1 MGTMGCLGYLSLVAL
16 LSCGIQG
23 ASLPYQNGYQLHLNQ
38 KGVRMDLAM
47 KDLNPLV
54 GGKAHVEL
62 PISSI
67 WKMLE
72 VDAQLLKPII
82 KTLEKTTLPVWKLVD
97 VEAPFLKPLIIAMER
112 NTLGRIYDVMTVK
125 ADMTFNAEEILKGI
139 FNVAVDYTLVHKDG
153 TEEKATLLI
162 QGKNESGKLVTSMEI
177 IPKNNAVM
185 PEKKIFFPLEMIF
198 TCNWPSAHTLTI
210 KGDFGKIFLN
220 IANNMNEV
228 SVRGVLEYLG
238 QQYKYSTILSI
249 SEKMFTVTF
258 QEPSKEL
265 YDVVMKVKMLNGFPM
280 LEITGNIPTFQ
291 YFTAG
296 DFKTEVI
303 VNSWLNYEIKHT
315 FHGVE
320 MLRLT
325 VDMLNG
331 FPRMEITG
339 KIPAFKYLKA
349 GAFKTEVIVNSWL
362 NYEMKHTFNG
372 VEMLR
377 ATFGMLNGFPRIEI
391 TGKMP
396 NIKYFTAGDF
406 KTEVIATSWLNYEI
420 KHTFNG
426 VEMLRL
432 TFGMLNGFPRMEI
445 TGKMPTIKYFTA
457 GDFRAEV
464 IVNSWFNYEIK
475 HTFNGVEMLRLTFQ
489 MLNGFPRIEITGYL
503 PTTPLFTA
511 GVFKS
516 QLIVKSL
523 YKYEIK
529 HIFKGMEILNLKI
542 ALINGKMEMI
552 MKYGQTH
559 KTHIVLEYEYLKWIK
574 ILLPTTN
581 TWLSKDLGVETHY
594 QPTNEAKQ
602 YEGGNIKIV
611 AKHDNMPIMNIGGY
625 YGLTLDSSKYEILL
639 NDFYIN
645 LLNKDTLLFDGVAFS
660 ELKFYGKILLDRLSM
675 NDLMPKIALEAK
687 IHKDE
692 QKVFHYLLTTF
703 ETPCKLHIFFPY
715 LFKNILSMTQEHI
728 EIIHEHVVLENKQVI
743 STLCNLTNKKIIT
756 KVTPTMMSLELF
768 DGEVSLVKYVT
779 ELTKIDVGRNSMLLE
794 GNKIVQFNAY
804 QPWFLPA
811 ILGFTQLKTKFHLE
825 VVDKAEGKI
834 NINVAVIKDTT
845 ELLNAVVNNVEAPYM
860 IVVRAPGLPLEMKVD
875 YKQSAKVW
883 DVKINNESYLKVRQF
898 VPYMLVLKAPV
909 LPLVM
914 RIDYELSTKVWD
926 VKINTKSYL
935 KVRQTVANKVEV
947 VLNGLPLFRV
957 ALLAKEL
964 RITTIMNYVPE
975 ITTAV
980 TLKSFSLF
988 QNTLG
993 IEVMVGKISHK
1004 TLLGWNI
1011 NILRK
1016 AFVDVKVIGSGT
1028 ELLGDYEVFRHLN
1041 WNIVNLKNIDVE
1053 WTGKVMCTAL
1063 KVFKTPMVTEGK
1075 LLFKDFVVD
1084 IKTVEKL
1091 MDVPYTLIFKS
1102 HPLTVALLP
1111 FFMYP

>member
-1 MGTMGCLGYLSLVAL
+1 MGSLPDSPTMGCLGYLSLVAL
-16 LSCGIQG
+16 LACGIQG
-23 ASLPYQNGYQLHLNQ
+23 ASLPYQNGYQFHLNQ
-38 KGVRMDLAM
+38 KGVIMDLEM
-47 KDLNPLV
+47 KDVNPLV

-62 PISSI
+62 PISSV

-82 KTLEKTTLPVWKLVD
+82 NTLEKTTLPVWKLVD
-97 VEAPFLKPLIIAMER
+97 VEAPFLKPIIIALEK

-139 FNVAVDYTLVHKDG
+139 FNVAVDFTLVHKDG

-162 QGKNESGKLVTSMEI
+162 QGKNESGKHVTSMEI
-177 IPKNNAVM
+177 IPKNNVVM

-249 SEKMFTVTF
+249 KEKMFTVTL

-349 GAFKTEVIVNSWL
+349 GDFKTEVIVNSWL

-377 ATFGMLNGFPRIEI
+377 ATFGMLNSFPRIEITGKMLAIKYFTAGDFKTEVIVNSLLNYEIKHTFNGVEMLRSTFGMLNGLPRIEI

-406 KTEVIATSWLNYEI
+406 KTEVIAT
-420 KHTFNG
+420 
-426 VEMLRL
+426 
-432 TFGMLNGFPRMEI
+432 
-445 TGKMPTIKYFTA
+445 
-457 GDFRAEV
+457 
-464 IVNSWFNYEIK
+464 SWFNYEIK

-559 KTHIVLEYEYLKWIK
+559 KTHIVLEYEYLRWIK

-581 TWLSKDLGVETHY
+581 TWLSKDLGVEMHY
-594 QPTNEAKQ
+594 QPTNEEKLI
-602 YEGGNIKIV
+602 EGGNIKIV
-611 AKHDNMPIMNIGGY
+611 AKSDNMPVMKFGGY
-625 YGLTLDSSKYEILL
+625 YGLTLDSTKYEILL

-645 LLNKDTLLFDGVAFS
+645 LLNNEIMLFDGITFS
-660 ELKFYGKILLDRLSM
+660 ELKFYGKIALHHLNM
-675 NDLMPKIALEAK
+675 NVIDYLNLKTMIPKIALEAK

-692 QKVFHYLLTTF
+692 QKVFRYLLTTL
-703 ETPCKLHIFFPY
+703 EAPCKVHIFFPY
-715 LFKNILSMTQEHI
+715 VFQNILRLAQEHI
-728 EIIHEHVVLENKQVI
+728 EFTHEHVVLGNKQVI
-743 STLCNLTNKKIIT
+743 TTLCNLTTKKIIT

-768 DGEVSLVKYVT
+768 DGEVSLIKYVT
-779 ELTKIDVGRNSMLLE
+779 ELTKIDVGKTSMLLE

-804 QPWFLPA
+804 KPWFLPSEMKFYGKIA
-811 ILGFTQLKTKFHLE
+811 LEHLNMNVIDYLHLNTMIPKITLEAKIHKDEQKVFQYLLTTMETPCKVHIFFPYVFQNILGMTQEHIEITHE
-825 VVDKAEGKI
+825 HG
-834 NINVAVIKDTT
+834 
-845 ELLNAVVNNVEAPYM
+845 
-860 IVVRAPGLPLEMKVD
+860 
-875 YKQSAKVW
+875 
-883 DVKINNESYLKVRQF
+883 INNISRNNSKY
-898 VPYMLVLKAPV
+898 
-909 LPLVM
+909 
-914 RIDYELSTKVWD
+914 ST
-926 VKINTKSYL
+926 NRCNNS
-935 KVRQTVANKVEV
+935 NKV
-947 VLNGLPLFRV
+947 
-957 ALLAKEL
+957 
-964 RITTIMNYVPE
+964 
-975 ITTAV
+975 
-980 TLKSFSLF
+980 
-988 QNTLG
+988 
-993 IEVMVGKISHK
+993 
-1004 TLLGWNI
+1004 
-1011 NILRK
+1011 
-1016 AFVDVKVIGSGT
+1016 
-1028 ELLGDYEVFRHLN
+1028 HLN
-1041 WNIVNLKNIDVE
+1041 HHQNH
-1053 WTGKVMCTAL
+1053 
-1063 KVFKTPMVTEGK
+1063 
-1075 LLFKDFVVD
+1075 LLLQLLQTK
-1084 IKTVEKL
+1084 IIML
-1091 MDVPYTLIFKS
+1091 TLIEIFQI
-1102 HPLTVALLP
+1102 L
-1111 FFMYP
+1111 

>member
-1 MGTMGCLGYLSLVAL
+1 MGSLLDSPTMGFLGYLSLVAL
-16 LSCGIQG
+16 LACGIQG
-23 ASLPYQNGYQLHLNQ
+23 ASLPYQNGYKLHLNQ
-38 KGVRMDLAM
+38 KGVLMDLEM
-47 KDLNPLV
+47 KDLNPLI

-62 PISSI
+62 PISSV

-82 KTLEKTTLPVWKLVD
+82 NTLEKTALPVWKLLE
-97 VEAPFLKPLIIAMER
+97 VEAPFLKSFIIALEK

-125 ADMTFNAEEILKGI
+125 ADLTFNAEEIFKGI

-177 IPKNNAVM
+177 MPKNNVVK

-249 SEKMFTVTF
+249 KDKMFTVTL
-258 QEPSKEL
+258 QEPSNKL

-303 VNSWLNYEIKHT
+303 VNSLLNYEIKHT
-315 FHGVE
+315 FHGME

-325 VDMLNG
+325 VDILKG
-331 FPRMEITG
+331 FPKMEITG
-339 KIPAFKYLKA
+339 NVPAFKYLTA
-349 GAFKTEVIVNSWL
+349 GTFKTEVIV
-362 NYEMKHTFNG
+362 H
-372 VEMLR
+372 
-377 ATFGMLNGFPRIEI
+377 
-391 TGKMP
+391 
-396 NIKYFTAGDF
+396 
-406 KTEVIATSWLNYEI
+406 SWLNYEI
-420 KHTFNG
+420 KHAFNG
-426 VEMLRL
+426 VEMLKL

-445 TGKMPTIKYFTA
+445 TGNVPAFKYFTA
-457 GDFRAEV
+457 GDFKTEV
-464 IVNSWFNYEIK
+464 IVNSWLKYEIK
-475 HTFNGVEMLRLTFQ
+475 HIFNDVELLRLTFQ
-489 MLNGFPRIEITGYL
+489 MLNGFPRMEFTGSL

-523 YKYEIK
+523 YNYEIK
-529 HIFKGMEILNLKI
+529 HVFKGMEMFNLNI

-559 KTHIVLEYEYLKWIK
+559 KTHIVLEYEYLRWIK

-581 TWLSKDLGVETHY
+581 TWLSKDLGVEMHY
-594 QPTNEAKQ
+594 QPTNEEKLI
-602 YEGGNIKIV
+602 EGGNIKIV
-611 AKHDNMPIMNIGGY
+611 AKSDNMPVMKFGGY
-625 YGLTLDSSKYEILL
+625 YGLTLDSTKYEILL

-645 LLNKDTLLFDGVAFS
+645 LLNNEIMLFDGITFS
-660 ELKFYGKILLDRLSM
+660 ELKFYGKISLDLLSTNSIDRF
-675 NDLMPKIALEAK
+675 NLMIPKIALEAK

-692 QKVFHYLLTTF
+692 QKVFHYLLTTI
-703 ETPCKLHIFFPY
+703 ETPYKIYIFFPY
-715 LFKNILSMTQEHI
+715 VFQNILSMTQEHI
-728 EIIHEHVVLENKQVI
+728 EFTHEHVVLGNKQVI
-743 STLCNLTNKKIIT
+743 STLCNLTTKKIIT

-768 DGEVSLVKYVT
+768 NAEVSLVKYVT
-779 ELTKIDVGRNSMLLE
+779 ELTKVVVGRNSMLLK

-804 QPWFLPA
+804 QPWFLPT
-811 ILGFTQLKTKFHLE
+811 ILKFNQLKTKFHLE
-825 VVDKAEGKI
+825 VVDKAERKI
-834 NINVAVIKDTT
+834 NINVAVFKDTT
-845 ELLNAVVNNVEAPYM
+845 ELLNAVVNNVEVPYM
-860 IVVRAPGLPLEMKVD
+860 IVVKAPVLPLEMRVD
-875 YKQSAKVW
+875 FEQSSKVW
-883 DVKINNESYLKVRQF
+883 DVKINNKSYLKARET
-898 VPYMLVLKAPV
+898 VPYMLVVKAPV
-909 LPLVM
+909 LPLEM

-935 KVRQTVANKVEV
+935 TVRPTLAKEVEV
-947 VLNGLPLFRV
+947 VLTGVPLFRV

-964 RITTIMNYVPE
+964 RITTIMKDLPE

-980 TLKSFSLF
+980 TLKTFSLF

-1016 AFVDVKVIGSGT
+1016 AFVDVKVIGFGT
-1028 ELLGDYEVFRHLN
+1028 ELLGDYEMFRHLN
-1041 WNIVNLKNIDVE
+1041 WNIVNLKNIDLE
-1053 WTGKVMCTAL
+1053 WTGKVLCTGL
-1063 KVFKTPMVTEGK
+1063 KFFKTPMVTEGK
-1075 LLFKDFVVD
+1075 LLFKDYVVD
-1084 IKTVEKL
+1084 MKMVEKL
-1091 MDVPYTLIFKS
+1091 MDVPYTFIFKS

-1111 FFMYP
+1111 FFQYP